1 MAHPL
6 LRLIFNSTRRAG
18 QTAKQKQTKMWIKG
32 PGTTTKERT
41 MKKQIIIVTALV
53 FALVGVSGTA
63 FAWSHH
69 GQGQGKRGC
78 WSESNDGPMANLTEA
93 QQTQLK
99 ELHQKFIDET
109 AETRAAMHAKQEEMR
124 ILMQTSNP
132 DQKRVVDL
140 SNESGDLKKA
150 LMEKRINLALEA
162 KKIAPEINFPAF
174 SKGFGTRGAMECPRK
189 GINSTN

>member
-1 MAHPL
+1 
-6 LRLIFNSTRRAG
+6 
-18 QTAKQKQTKMWIKG
+18 
-32 PGTTTKERT
+32 

-53 FALVGVSGTA
+53 FALVGFSAAA
-63 FAWSHH
+63 FAWNHH

-78 WSESNDGPMANLTEA
+78 WSGSNGGTAPMTNLTEA
-93 QQTQLK
+93 QQTQLN

-109 AETRAAMHAKQEEMR
+109 ADTRAAMHGKQEEMR

-132 DQKRVVDL
+132 DQKRL
-140 SNESGDLKKA
+140 ISLTNETGDLKKA

-174 SKGFGTRGAMECPRK
+174 GRDGGRGEGKRGVMDCPRN
-189 GINSTN
+189 GTGSMN